1 VGDVVSLTEFLTNT
15 QWSFTV
21 NKMIKTM
28 IVAAALVSA
37 PLSFADGSKVAVLD
51 VQEAILNT
59 NMAKSEMK
67 SFEARSDISKMIN
80 DAEKLKK
87 DITNLRADIEKG
99 GGDAQDKQKTV
110 EFKQAD
116 FELIVRKLNA
126 ERQSAGKRLMDNI
139 GPRLE
144 SAVKSI
150 VDSEGVG
157 LLLDRK
163 AVIHANSTFDITA
176 KVTEKLNAA
185 SSKK

>member
-1 VGDVVSLTEFLTNT
+1 MQGVTISRKCSSFPWGRISELPNIFLIVGDVVSLTEFLTNT

-87 DITNLRADIEKG
+87 DITNLRADIEKV
-99 GGDAQDKQKTV
+99 AVTHKT
-110 EFKQAD
+110 
-116 FELIVRKLNA
+116 
-126 ERQSAGKRLMDNI
+126 
-139 GPRLE
+139 
-144 SAVKSI
+144 
-150 VDSEGVG
+150 
-157 LLLDRK
+157 
-163 AVIHANSTFDITA
+163 
-176 KVTEKLNAA
+176 
-185 SSKK
+185 SKNG

>member
-1 VGDVVSLTEFLTNT
+1 MQSGV
-15 QWSFTV
+15 FTV
-21 NKMIKTM
+21 KKMIKAM
-28 IVAAALVSA
+28 IAVAALVSA
-37 PLSFADGSKVAVLD
+37 PLALADNGKVAVLD

-67 SFEARSDISKMIN
+67 AFEARSDISKMIN

-87 DITNLRADIEKG
+87 DITGLRADIEKG
-99 GGDAQDKQKTV
+99 GAAAQDKQKTM

-126 ERQSAGKRLMDNI
+126 ERQAAGKRLMDNI

-150 VDSEGVG
+150 IDSDGIG

-163 AVIHANSTFDITA
+163 AVIHADSTFDITA
-176 KVTEKLNAA
+176 KVTEKLNASA
-185 SSKK
+185 GKK